1 VTVALHSD
9 KDADSCICLIEL
21 SPQQA
26 EFVRGLYDHGVAP
39 SAVATVI
46 ESMLQRQGSDPGY
59 GNEGLSYIPHE
70 KGVPVDTQQLRVNRP
85 FSNASDLNAG
95 PAPPDYYES
104 CSNQI

>member
-1 VTVALHSD
+1 VTLALNSD
-9 KDADSCICLIEL
+9 KNADSCICLIEL

-46 ESMLQRQGSDPGY
+46 ESMLQPQ
-59 GNEGLSYIPHE
+59 EHIPYE
-70 KGVPVDTQQLRVNRP
+70 KGIPVDTQRLRVNRP
-85 FSNASDLNAG
+85 FSNTSDFNAD
-95 PAPPDYYES
+95 PAPPNYYES